1 MSQTQTK
8 TDETILNPTSDRL
21 EAVLCQLSADQIRFV
36 VARQTHNTDTAAAK
50 SISISPNTVKDWKYK
65 GAPIADAVDLMA
77 LDGLV
82 TALHV
87 RKRSLA
93 KAMLV
98 KVAGLDSESEA
109 TRQKAS
115 TEIIEW
121 EMGRAVQRSEH
132 TGPEGGPI
140 ETKTA
145 VRVDVSELSDND
157 IDALAAIAR
166 RIAGDTQGASTP

>member
-1 MSQTQTK
+1 MSETQTK

-98 KVAGLDSESEA
+98 KVAGLDSDSEV

-121 EMGRAVQRSEH
+121 EMGRAAQPSVVSGPGGKAIEHKLSGTVGVTVYIPDNKRGDRS
-132 TGPEGGPI
+132 
-140 ETKTA
+140 
-145 VRVDVSELSDND
+145 DSE
-157 IDALAAIAR
+157 
-166 RIAGDTQGASTP
+166 

>member
-1 MSQTQTK
+1 M
-8 TDETILNPTSDRL
+8 L
-21 EAVLCQLSADQIRFV
+21 AQLTPDQIRFV
-36 VARQTHNTDTAAAK
+36 VARQEYSTDREAAEETELK
-50 SISISPNTVKDWKYK
+50 PNTISYWKAK
-65 GAPIADAVDLMA
+65 GAPLDEAVRLMA

-98 KVAGLDSESEA
+98 KVAALDSDNEV

>member
-1 MSQTQTK
+1 MTTTEREQKASFELDQ
-8 TDETILNPTSDRL
+8 
-21 EAVLCQLSADQIRFV
+21 VLAQLTPDQIRFV
-36 VARQTHNTDTAAAK
+36 VARQEHNTDKDAAEA
-50 SISISPNTVKDWKYK
+50 ISIRPNLVSRWKHLGVPIDEAVK
-65 GAPIADAVDLMA
+65 AMA